1 MEGIERN
8 EAADVAAKEATG
20 GREGQDY
27 LLPPR
32 ATLERD
38 DGQQEFD
45 KTWQISWRE
54 DTKGRSLR

>member
-1 MEGIERN
+1 M
-8 EAADVAAKEATG
+8 AANEATG

-32 ATLERD
+32 ATLKRD

-45 KTWQISWRE
+45 KRWQISWRE